1 MEALKNIVVTI
12 YTTKFHKQYFHL
24 FNGSN
29 SYMAHYFKRGVLG
42 FEKKGL
48 DKWHY
53 FRIPL
58 FTNYIL
64 HKQFRINRLH

>member
-42 FEKKGL
+42 FEKN
-48 DKWHY
+48 Y